1 MHGQDVRLK
10 VHVVLET
17 TAGERIAEI
26 RNEHVVVDSFDE
38 PSLRTAEATLARM
51 LEATVLSP
59 ARGLIRA
66 HVNKLLERVSF
77 RRRAVTT
84 PSAMPWPE
92 DAGVKTTLEDK
103 LAAIMAK
110 ARG

>member
-1 MHGQDVRLK
+1 M
-10 VHVVLET
+10 VLET

-26 RNEHVVVDSFDE
+26 RNEHVVMDSFDE
-38 PSLRTAEATLARM
+38 SSLRTAEATLARM

-77 RRRAVTT
+77 RRRAVTPPDT
-84 PSAMPWPE
+84 SWP
-92 DAGVKTTLEDK
+92 DDSGDKAALFNKLE
-103 LAAIMAK
+103 ASMAK
-110 ARG
+110 SQG